1 MATLTSRT
9 LATGASLNDLIHIV
23 ITGDT
28 TQSASGSSYKA
39 TLSQLQPL
47 FSGSTDTFVTG
58 GTYDNSSG
66 TATFTNSTGGT
77 FNVTGFTT
85 GATSGD
91 EVFVTGGTADSSGG
105 TLTFINTT
113 GGTFNVTGLTTP
125 FSGGSGNC
133 ITDLYTDN
141 IHACN
146 DEITV
151 HHRVQ
156 SVGSDAQG
164 ILSFAF
170 GNNVSATANYSSAFG
185 DGTFAIGLYSHAEG
199 ANSIAS
205 GSTSHAEGLNTFA
218 GGNASHA
225 EGTGSMAT
233 GNYSHAEGSSTAS
246 GEFSHAEGDGSLAS
260 GQYSHAENK
269 GSIASGNNSHAGGNS
284 ESRGG
289 LSFTHGD
296 GNLAAGAYS
305 VAFGS
310 GSTASGQT
318 SFVVGEFNFTQ
329 GNRTTV
335 FGGEQNSILTGD
347 TDSSSIIG
355 GRNNVMNGGNP
366 SDPLFDSIILGGND
380 NLISVQNSAI
390 VASDQ
395 SILNADHSV
404 ILGGY
409 SITGTSSETV
419 YVPKLVLYKTYNFT
433 PTGTTDT
440 TVGEIGSVTWD
451 DNYLYYRDNIGWKRL
466 SGATW

>member
-125 FSGGSGNC
+125 FTGGSGNC

-146 DEITV
+146 DEITI

-156 SVGSDAQG
+156 SIGSDAQG

-170 GNNVSATANYSSAFG
+170 GKNVSATAN
-185 DGTFAIGLYSHAEG
+185 
-199 ANSIAS
+199 
-205 GSTSHAEGLNTFA
+205 
-218 GGNASHA
+218 
-225 EGTGSMAT
+225 
-233 GNYSHAEGSSTAS
+233 
-246 GEFSHAEGDGSLAS
+246 
-260 GQYSHAENK
+260 
-269 GSIASGNNSHAGGNS
+269 
-284 ESRGG
+284 
-289 LSFTHGD
+289 
-296 GNLAAGAYS
+296 
-305 VAFGS
+305 
-310 GSTASGQT
+310 
-318 SFVVGEFNFTQ
+318 
-329 GNRTTV
+329 
-335 FGGEQNSILTGD
+335 
-347 TDSSSIIG
+347 
-355 GRNNVMNGGNP
+355 
-366 SDPLFDSIILGGND
+366 
-380 NLISVQNSAI
+380 
-390 VASDQ
+390 
-395 SILNADHSV
+395 
-404 ILGGY
+404 
-409 SITGTSSETV
+409 
-419 YVPKLVLYKTYNFT
+419 
-433 PTGTTDT
+433 
-440 TVGEIGSVTWD
+440 
-451 DNYLYYRDNIGWKRL
+451 
-466 SGATW
+466 